1 MNSTTT
7 FDDTSTSQVD
17 SALSEP
23 PSTALLNRVEQ
34 ELGLDEEVIDID
46 SVLAPTVPDEPR
58 GPRVHKDI
66 DGTVYIEILVKKD
79 KGKSRTGWYWA
90 YGTEFEIQDKPQ
102 SPRVWV
108 CAKCKTFTSYRVHGS
123 AHISKHLKSHGLYE
137 KQPVS
142 QRMSIAQQLQHHT
155 PATVDNR
162 LLAEA
167 DRRAVH
173 SRKFEQALV
182 AFICCVHIAFN
193 IVENEFFVA
202 LLTTTSNLVPQVLP
216 QSHNTVREWAVRS
229 YHDRKLRVKN
239 ILQKAR
245 SRIHLSFDLW
255 TSTNH
260 HAFNAIVAH
269 FVTSDYK
276 VASILLAFRNLLG
289 PHSGENIA
297 ASVQEVVQ
305 EYYIQASLGCFVLDN
320 ATSND
325 TAVQAIGEAYKWPR
339 GEYKQRRLRCM
350 GHIINLVAQAFLLGE
365 KQEVFEQAVA
375 RAERDE
381 QGGDEADEL
390 YKLCGPIGKLHYTVV
405 FILRTPQRRQAFKR
419 GDKEVEATYLVPK
432 RDNSTRW
439 NSIYTM
445 IKRAIKLRSQINLFC
460 SYTYKD
466 DFKDKIRLNEDD
478 WYILQHL
485 VTALVYFES
494 ATMALQGQAK
504 DGSFG
509 AMGECIPIIEV
520 LSRKLTEL
528 QDQFPLTTTFESTEL
543 DDLKDLPAFLE
554 SLPPRPGDDPAT
566 GFITECTNRAHAK
579 LAQYYSLTDESTWF
593 TAGMILDPT
602 IKWRWCKN
610 NWIDKPEWLEQAQ
623 ENMRKLWR
631 STYKPTSLTTRK
643 RHLPDRGQQ
652 PAKSIRREAN
662 FRDSSLYSWRQA
674 ESDEDEDEAQ
684 DEYEAYLQEKRLRLP
699 EECQEASTVLFDYW
713 KGREQRWPNLTR
725 FAFDAL
731 SIPAMSAEC
740 ERCFSSGKNMISDS
754 RYSLAPDTIEACECN
769 RHWIL
774 HKTAP

>member
-1 MNSTTT
+1 
-7 FDDTSTSQVD
+7 
-17 SALSEP
+17 
-23 PSTALLNRVEQ
+23 
-34 ELGLDEEVIDID
+34 
-46 SVLAPTVPDEPR
+46 
-58 GPRVHKDI
+58 
-66 DGTVYIEILVKKD
+66 
-79 KGKSRTGWYWA
+79 
-90 YGTEFEIQDKPQ
+90 
-102 SPRVWV
+102 
-108 CAKCKTFTSYRVHGS
+108 
-123 AHISKHLKSHGLYE
+123 
-137 KQPVS
+137 
-142 QRMSIAQQLQHHT
+142 
-155 PATVDNR
+155 
-162 LLAEA
+162 
-167 DRRAVH
+167 
-173 SRKFEQALV
+173 
-182 AFICCVHIAFN
+182 
-193 IVENEFFVA
+193 
-202 LLTTTSNLVPQVLP
+202 
-216 QSHNTVREWAVRS
+216 
-229 YHDRKLRVKN
+229 
-239 ILQKAR
+239 
-245 SRIHLSFDLW
+245 
-255 TSTNH
+255 
-260 HAFNAIVAH
+260 
-269 FVTSDYK
+269 
-276 VASILLAFRNLLG
+276 
-289 PHSGENIA
+289 
-297 ASVQEVVQ
+297 
-305 EYYIQASLGCFVLDN
+305 
-320 ATSND
+320 
-325 TAVQAIGEAYKWPR
+325 
-339 GEYKQRRLRCM
+339 
-350 GHIINLVAQAFLLGE
+350 
-365 KQEVFEQAVA
+365 
-375 RAERDE
+375 
-381 QGGDEADEL
+381 
-390 YKLCGPIGKLHYTVV
+390 
-405 FILRTPQRRQAFKR
+405 
-419 GDKEVEATYLVPK
+419 
-432 RDNSTRW
+432 
-439 NSIYTM
+439 
-445 IKRAIKLRSQINLFC
+445 
-460 SYTYKD
+460 
-466 DFKDKIRLNEDD
+466 
-478 WYILQHL
+478 
-485 VTALVYFES
+485 
-494 ATMALQGQAK
+494 MALQGQAK

-652 PAKSIRREAN
+652 PAKSVRREAN

-699 EECQEASTVLFDYW
+699 EDCQEASTVLFDYW